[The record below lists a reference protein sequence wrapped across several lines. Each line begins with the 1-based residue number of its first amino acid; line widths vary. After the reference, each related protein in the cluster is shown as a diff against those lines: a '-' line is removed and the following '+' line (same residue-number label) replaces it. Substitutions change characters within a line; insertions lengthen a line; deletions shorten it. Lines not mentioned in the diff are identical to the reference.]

1 MHRLIQRFY
10 QESYEEILGENQS
23 GIMESIGIDLYMRL
37 LNKATDQIKKGELNT
52 LRLERQVEVNLNTSS
67 IIPET
72 YLPDINQRLM
82 MYNKISSALSLEDL
96 KDIQLEMINRFGLF
110 PPELK
115 VLFFETEISLS
126 AIPQNI
132 KEIKIMNDEIKVSY
146 LDSTKDKRLKK
157 GVDFEDNIKKI
168 YKEINFIAKAS

>member
-1 MHRLIQRFY
+1 MPCRK
-10 QESYEEILGENQS
+10 
-23 GIMESIGIDLYMRL
+23 SICHW
-37 LNKATDQIKKGELNT
+37 
-52 LRLERQVEVNLNTSS
+52 QVEVNLNTSS

-157 GVDFEDNIKKI
+157 GVDFEDNIKII